1 MKNTSREDKQM
12 DVIEMANQQ
21 AEGELEAL
29 QETSQIDASYLIQK
43 IDQILA
49 DSSYVTTALQQ
60 LENLDE
66 AGAMAAGNIVEY
78 RERTNQR
85 MIDFLEK
92 LMGKL
97 TL

>member
-1 MKNTSREDKQM
+1 MNLSDM
-12 DVIEMANQQ
+12 DNNMNNDMGNQQ
-21 AEGELEAL
+21 AEKELEAL
-29 QETSQIDASYLIQK
+29 QTTAQLDASYLIQK

-49 DSSYVTTALQQ
+49 DSSYLTTALQQ

-66 AGAMAAGNIVEY
+66 AGALAAGNMVEY

-97 TL
+97 SL